1 MPEYNEL
8 ARGDWKR
15 PTTKSLIDGFNI
27 ENRYKLIG
35 VLSRK
40 LQNIPAGMMSLP
52 RKPGS
57 TAVPS
62 KDDLTITDVLDHNTK
77 AINLPQ

>member
-8 ARGDWKR
+8 SRGDWKR
-15 PTTKSLIDGFNI
+15 PAANSLVDELNI
-27 ENRYKLIG
+27 ENRYRLIG

-40 LQNIPAGMMSLP
+40 LQNIPAGMMPLP
-52 RKPGS
+52 RQPGS
-57 TAVPS
+57 SAVPS
-62 KDDLTITDVLDHNTK
+62 TEDLTITDVLDHDTK